1 MGKINCKVAT
11 SPPLSFDMTRPKRYE
26 VAPYREDADQCFPIL
41 YNFFC
46 KYGYHKIAKRLNFFC
61 IFCHSIFYLLQVY
74 YLIVNFSQRLIT
86 TYFSVMML
94 LLYMICVT
102 IYLTTLE
109 KTNEKLNG
117 WLHSISWSI
126 DSSGIKAKQII
137 LDRSTRNNRI
147 YYALLPF
154 MLLYAILQ
162 THIQIFLLTEH
173 ILHISDN
180 FIDTR
185 NGNIII
191 DDVLYQD
198 KIKERLCLF
207 TQQHCEIK
215 RFVTKLCEVV
225 QSVMPYFVIVAG
237 IVNISLFFFILNNF
251 STVNHIFIIRITLL
265 WISTI
270 FILAIFCKTGQEL
283 IEETGK
289 FFDALGTC
297 PWYTWNAKNK
307 STLLI
312 FMANSLK
319 PLSFSF
325 AGVVLDYKLAVTVSI
340 PIVIVKI
347 ATFYFKA
354 ASNECVVW
362 TGLVS
367 AQ

>member
-1 MGKINCKVAT
+1 
-11 SPPLSFDMTRPKRYE
+11 
-26 VAPYREDADQCFPIL
+26 
-41 YNFFC
+41 
-46 KYGYHKIAKRLNFFC
+46 
-61 IFCHSIFYLLQVY
+61 
-74 YLIVNFSQRLIT
+74 
-86 TYFSVMML
+86 
-94 LLYMICVT
+94 
-102 IYLTTLE
+102 
-109 KTNEKLNG
+109 
-117 WLHSISWSI
+117 
-126 DSSGIKAKQII
+126 
-137 LDRSTRNNRI
+137 
-147 YYALLPF
+147 
-154 MLLYAILQ
+154 
-162 THIQIFLLTEH
+162 
-173 ILHISDN
+173 
-180 FIDTR
+180 
-185 NGNIII
+185 
-191 DDVLYQD
+191 
-198 KIKERLCLF
+198 
-207 TQQHCEIK
+207 
-215 RFVTKLCEVV
+215 
-225 QSVMPYFVIVAG
+225 
-237 IVNISLFFFILNNF
+237 
-251 STVNHIFIIRITLL
+251 LL

-270 FILAIFCKTGQEL
+270 FVLAIFCKTGQEL